1 MVPRAA
7 LPARL
12 QNAGKPGAN
21 HVPAM
26 KVLLVEDNPVNQKI
40 AVRMLQK
47 LGNEVD
53 VAGNG
58 LEGVEM
64 FRAST
69 YAAILM
75 DVSMPVMD
83 GLEATRKIRELERTR
98 GGHVPVVA
106 LTANAMD
113 GDRERCMNAGMDE
126 YLSKPVRSEDLEET
140 LRRIALHAHR

>member
-1 MVPRAA
+1 
-7 LPARL
+7 L
-12 QNAGKPGAN
+12 
-21 HVPAM
+21 

-47 LGNEVD
+47 LGHEVE

-58 LEGVEM
+58 LEAVEK
-64 FRAST
+64 FKGGAYT
-69 YAAILM
+69 AVLM

-83 GLEATRKIRELERTR
+83 GFEATRKIRELERAV

-126 YLSKPVRSEDLEET
+126 YLSKPVRTEDLEET
-140 LRRIALHAHR
+140 LRKIAALVHP